1 MGKTKLTIF
10 CRQQENKIKGLPFAA
25 NARIMDTKY
34 VGKQGIIMRIALVGC
49 AVMNREVSTL
59 VAQSPN
65 IIRVWWLRQGLHN
78 TPDLLRTEV
87 QKTIDEIEKENE
99 SLEENLRFEVVV
111 LGYGLCSNGV
121 IGLRSRTLP
130 LVVPRC
136 DDCFGKCREHFG
148 TVPDGLNNPLC
159 HQPKITR
166 AGWQN
171 IPKFMARI
179 MRNTC
184 LNVTTHG

>member
-1 MGKTKLTIF
+1 M
-10 CRQQENKIKGLPFAA
+10 
-25 NARIMDTKY
+25 
-34 VGKQGIIMRIALVGC
+34 VGC

-59 VAQSPN
+59 VAKSPN
-65 IIRVWWLRQGLHN
+65 IVRVWWLRQGLHN

-111 LGYGLCSNGV
+111 LGYGLCCAAARCRWSCHGV
-121 IGLRSRTLP
+121 TIVFPYFWVLP
-130 LVVPRC
+130 HVTVNY
-136 DDCFGKCREHFG
+136 FGKCRGHFG
-148 TVPDGLNNPLC
+148 TAPDGLNNPLC
-159 HQPKITR
+159 RQLKIIR

-171 IPKFMARI
+171 IRNFMVKI